1 MEGVLK
7 LDKAFK
13 SFAEASESLTRY
25 YNLLR
30 DRVEYLTRELEKKN
44 EELRQAVSEISRA
57 RDYLHTIIQ
66 SIGEAIVVLDIEER
80 VTLFNQAAEKIL
92 RISDKD
98 KGKRFQDLGFKITET
113 ERGTLLTINDKK
125 YEVMISKSEI
135 TGQGNKIHG
144 YVILIKD
151 ITRIRELERQYER
164 NKRLIAMGEMAAK
177 IVHEIR
183 SPLCSIEL
191 FSSMLLDDLRDTPYS
206 EMAQG
211 ISAGIKSLN
220 NILTNMLLFARPQKP
235 LFKDIDIV
243 DVIEETI
250 TILKPM
256 LEIRGVKVNTPNK
269 ETIIKG
275 DGELLK
281 QVFMNIII
289 NAAQAMPEGGEVRI
303 EVGSERDIVTVSIS
317 DEGIGIK
324 EQDLERIFD
333 PFYSTKDKGTGLG
346 LAIAHKIMQEHGGY
360 IKAFRNKER
369 GSTFK
374 LYFPCHEI
382 SNPQKPTKPS
392 IEGCVYHE
400 V

>member
-1 MEGVLK
+1 MEGALK
-7 LDKAFK
+7 LNKAFK
-13 SFAEASESLTRY
+13 GFAEASESLTRY
-25 YNLLR
+25 YNLLK

-57 RDYLHTIIQ
+57 RDYLHTVIQ
-66 SIGEAIVVLDIEER
+66 SIGEAIVVLGPDER
-80 VTLFNQAAEKIL
+80 INLFNQAAEKML
-92 RISDKD
+92 EISDRHR
-98 KGKRFQDLGFKITET
+98 GKRLNDLNCEITET
-113 ERGTLLTINDKK
+113 DRGTFLTVNDKR

-135 TGQGNKIHG
+135 TGQDEKIHG

-151 ITRIRELERQYER
+151 VTRIRELERQYER

-191 FSSMLLDDLRDTPYS
+191 FSSMLLDDLKDTPHS

-235 LFKDIDIV
+235 LFRDIDLI

-250 TILKPM
+250 VILNPM
-256 LEIRGVKVNTPNK
+256 LQIRGVKIEIPDK
-269 ETIIKG
+269 GIMIKG

-289 NAAQAMPEGGEVRI
+289 NAAQAMPEGGKVKIDVCNEKDKI
-303 EVGSERDIVTVSIS
+303 TVSII
-317 DEGIGIK
+317 DEGIGI
-324 EQDLERIFD
+324 EEHDLERIFD
-333 PFYSTKDKGTGLG
+333 PFYSTKDRGTGLG

-360 IKAFRNKER
+360 IKAFRNR
-369 GSTFK
+369 GQGSTFR

-382 SNPQKPTKPS
+382 SNPQSSDKS
-392 IEGCVYHE
+392 SMEGWVCHE